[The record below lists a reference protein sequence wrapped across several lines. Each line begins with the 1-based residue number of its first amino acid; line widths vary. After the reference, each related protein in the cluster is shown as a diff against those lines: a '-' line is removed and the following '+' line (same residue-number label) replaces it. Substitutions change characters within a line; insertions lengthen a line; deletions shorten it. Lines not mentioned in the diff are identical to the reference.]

1 MKPLFHS
8 NCPIWPLGA
17 AFGPETGLFPR
28 KTPPPFPA
36 GASLDAAGA
45 EFRPVG
51 APPAV
56 VGAEFPPAGASLI
69 VAGAEFRR
77 VGAPLDGAGAEFR
90 QPGGSPISQTEAP
103 AARSGAP
110 VARSGHPVGQ
120 RGRLGDK
127 EMRRLRRPESAG
139 LRVCDARGAAVLPL
153 SKSPHLQVFF
163 Q

>member
-110 VARSGHPVGQ
+110 VARSGHPGACGKNAFQ
-120 RGRLGDK
+120 GNAETPLRITEPADK
-127 EMRRLRRPESAG
+127 SVRA
-139 LRVCDARGAAVLPL
+139 PL
-153 SKSPHLQVFF
+153 SPQPFALRAA
-163 Q
+163 